1 MKEIKVE
8 KDVVLSDSKYY
19 LNVML
24 DEIYTIW
31 SNLKYEIHLW
41 SILKFVK
48 RRKESY
54 AKDLFLAKEILVR
67 YTSYLEKHI
76 AIFKSVKDYDID
88 THIRKYN
95 NACNEVIRNIINR
108 ERT

>member
-24 DEIYTIW
+24 DEIYTI
-31 SNLKYEIHLW
+31 W